1 MPVYGY
7 VCDKCG
13 RKQSLARS
21 IHELEPKEQMC
32 KKCVL
37 PMRRDYQFGMVNFKG
52 TGWGKEAR

>member
-21 IHELEPKEQMC
+21 INVLEPKEQMC

-52 TGWGKEAR
+52 TGWGKDAN